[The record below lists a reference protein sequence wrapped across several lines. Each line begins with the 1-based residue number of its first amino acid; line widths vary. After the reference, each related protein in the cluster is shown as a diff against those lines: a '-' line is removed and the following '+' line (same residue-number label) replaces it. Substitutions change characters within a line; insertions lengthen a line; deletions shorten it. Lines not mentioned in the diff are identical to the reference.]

1 MKNESIRN
9 AYGKKLVEL
18 GAVNKNIVALEADL
32 GKSTMSCMFEAEYPD
47 RFFEMNIAEANMAS
61 FAGGLSLTGKI
72 PFFHSFAMFAA
83 ARCYEQIRQSIGTA
97 GLNVKICG
105 SSSGLSD
112 FGDGATH
119 QSIEDIALMRTI
131 PGMVVLEP
139 VDANQVQSML
149 DAVIDHYGPVYFR
162 INRNDLPVLTDQNEK
177 FEIGKI
183 YTLREGTDAVIF
195 AGGVMVSLA
204 LEAAEMLEKEGI
216 SLKVLNVSTHKPLD
230 NEYIRSFTSGMK
242 AVLTAEEHSIIGGLN
257 STVCQALAGKYQ
269 GPVVPI
275 AVMDRFGFS
284 TLDYQTLLDF
294 FGFTSERIADDV
306 KKALNK

>member
-1 MKNESIRN
+1 MKYESIRN

-18 GAVNKNIVALEADL
+18 GAVNKNIVALDADL
-32 GKSTMSCMFEAEYPD
+32 SKSTMSCMFEAQYPD

-72 PFFHSFAMFAA
+72 PFIHSFAMFST
-83 ARCYEQIRQSIGTA
+83 ARCFEQIRQSIGTA

-119 QSIEDIALMRTI
+119 QSIEDIALMRLI

-139 VDANQVQSML
+139 ADANQVQSMM

-162 INRNDLPVLTDQNEK
+162 INRNDLPVITDPDEK

-183 YTLREGTDAVIF
+183 YTKREGTDAVIF
-195 AGGVMVSLA
+195 ASGIMVSLA
-204 LEAAEMLEKEGI
+204 LEAAQMLEQDGI
-216 SLKVLNVSTHKPLD
+216 SLKVLNVSTHKPLN
-230 NEYIRSFTSGMK
+230 NEYIRSFTKGMK
-242 AVLTAEEHSIIGGLN
+242 AVLTAEEHSVIGGLN
-257 STVCQALAGKYQ
+257 STVCQAIAGSFS

-275 AVMDRFGFS
+275 AINDRFGFS
-284 TLDYQTLLDF
+284 THDYQTLLDF
-294 FGFTSERIADDV
+294 FGFTAQRIADDV
-306 KKALNK
+306 KKSVK

>member
-1 MKNESIRN
+1 MKYESIRT

-18 GAVNKNIVALEADL
+18 GAVNKNIVALDADL
-32 GKSTMSCMFEAEYPD
+32 SKSTMSCMFEAQYPD

-72 PFFHSFAMFAA
+72 PFIHSFAMFST
-83 ARCYEQIRQSIGTA
+83 ARCFEQIRQSIGTA

-119 QSIEDIALMRTI
+119 QSIEDIALMRLI

-139 VDANQVQSML
+139 ADANQVQSMM

-162 INRNDLPVLTDQNEK
+162 INRNDLPVITDSDEK

-183 YTLREGTDAVIF
+183 YTKREGTDAVIF
-195 AGGVMVSLA
+195 ASGIMVSLA
-204 LEAAEMLEKEGI
+204 LEAAQMLEQDAI

-230 NEYIRSFTSGMK
+230 NEYIRSFTKGMK
-242 AVLTAEEHSIIGGLN
+242 AVLTAEEHSVIGGLN
-257 STVCQALAGKYQ
+257 STVCQAIAGSFS

-275 AVMDRFGFS
+275 AIYDRFGFS
-284 TLDYQTLLDF
+284 THDYQTLLDF
-294 FGFTSERIADDV
+294 FGFTAQRIADDV
-306 KKALNK
+306 KKSVK